1 MLDERLRHHVVL
13 WCHAKEAAMT
23 QAEVEAAIS
32 LLAEQI
38 AKLQEKQGKHTQD
51 WRRLATLS
59 GWLSVTCVW
68 LGAIFAVAM
77 LVIGFNFYMMVAIS
91 TSLFMLAS
99 APLGILS
106 RALWRTT
113 DEPQL
118 GNSVRVDV
126 GRSTSNDLIASHP
139 REREITA
146 EL

>member
-77 LVIGFNFYMMVAIS
+77 LVIGFLHDGGDFDLTIHACKRAAGHPQS
-91 TSLFMLAS
+91 SPLADN
-99 APLGILS
+99 
-106 RALWRTT
+106 R
-113 DEPQL
+113 
-118 GNSVRVDV
+118 
-126 GRSTSNDLIASHP
+126 
-139 REREITA
+139 
-146 EL
+146 

>member
-59 GWLSVTCVW
+59 GWLASRACGSARFSLLPCW
-68 LGAIFAVAM
+68 LLG
-77 LVIGFNFYMMVAIS
+77 FYMMVAIS

-139 REREITA
+139 RERGITA